1 MEIEQIAR
9 ALIFIHAG
17 FGGIA
22 LVSGGIS
29 LLTKKG
35 NSLHKKSGK
44 VFFYTMLIS
53 VLMSLV
59 IAVMPNHKSSFLFC
73 IGLFS
78 SYFIIG
84 GYRSLKFKKKDISIR
99 LDNML
104 AYAIIVTGIIMVGY
118 PILLEDSINVVLM
131 VFGIIAL
138 IFGIIDLLILK
149 NKNKLRKNWLKIH
162 LSKMISGY
170 VAATTA
176 FVVVNQWISG
186 VWAWFTPGIF
196 GTIYM
201 IYWLKKLNKKKPV
214 ANNV

>member
-9 ALIFIHAG
+9 ILIFIHAG

-22 LVSGGIS
+22 LISGAIS

-35 NSLHKKSGK
+35 NNLHKKSGK

-53 VLMSLV
+53 VLMSLI
-59 IAVMPNHKSSFLFC
+59 IAVIPNHKSSFLFF

-78 SYFIIG
+78 LYFIIG

-99 LDNML
+99 FDNIL
-104 AYAIIVTGIIMVGY
+104 AYSIIVTGIIMIIY
-118 PILLEDSINVVLM
+118 PIILENVINTVLL

-138 IFGIIDLLILK
+138 IFGIIDFLLLK
-149 NKNKLRKNWLKIH
+149 NKDKLRKNWLKIH

-170 VAATTA
+170 VAAMTA
-176 FVVVNQWISG
+176 FVVVNQWIPG

-196 GTIYM
+196 GTTYM

-214 ANNV
+214 ANKV